1 MSIITKQEKSNEK
14 ENPESSSALY
24 DTIIIG
30 GGCAGLAAGMYAG
43 RLNLKTLVLGGDLG
57 GTINLTDNVE
67 NYPGFIRLTGM
78 ELAKKLE
85 EHARSY
91 PIEIV
96 EEKAID
102 VSKDASGNCFTV
114 KATNDK
120 SYHAKTLIIATG
132 SKWKKLGVP
141 GEEQYANKGVHYCAL
156 CDGAFYNNKI
166 ICVVGGSDS
175 AAKEALV
182 LASFGSK
189 VYLLVRG
196 EKLKGEPINNQRVAD
211 NKKIEVL
218 TKTEIK
224 EIKGEKF
231 VTHVVLNK
239 EINGSN
245 LLNTN
250 AVFVEI
256 GHIPLSELAVK
267 VGVKVDAKNEI
278 IINRESKTN
287 VPGVFAAGDVCD
299 TVFKQA
305 ITGVGEAVAAV
316 YSAYQYVN
324 SNASIS
330 YGDEHVE
337 KK

>member
-1 MSIITKQEKSNEK
+1 MIIITKQDKHNLSE
-14 ENPESSSALY
+14 LY
-24 DTIIIG
+24 DLVIIG

-43 RLNLKTLVLGGDLG
+43 RLNLKTLLLAGDLG
-57 GTINLTDNVE
+57 GTINLTDVVE

-91 PIEIV
+91 PIEII
-96 EEKAID
+96 EEKAVD
-102 VSKDASGNCFTV
+102 VSKDMAKANNCFTV
-114 KATNDK
+114 KASNDIE
-120 SYHAKTLIIATG
+120 YHAKTLIIATG

-141 GEEQYANKGVHYCAL
+141 GEEQFLNRGVHFCAL
-156 CDGAFYNNKI
+156 CDGAFYNNKV

-189 VYLLVRG
+189 VYVLVRG
-196 EKLKGEPINNQRVAD
+196 EKLKGEPINNERVAA

-231 VTHVVLNK
+231 VSHVILNK

-245 LLNTN
+245 ILKTN
-250 AVFVEI
+250 SVFVEI
-256 GHIPLSELAVK
+256 GHIPLSELAIK
-267 VGVKVDAKNEI
+267 IGVKVDGKKEI

-287 VPGVFAAGDVCD
+287 IAGVFAAGDVCD

-330 YGDEHVE
+330 YGDEN
-337 KK
+337 K